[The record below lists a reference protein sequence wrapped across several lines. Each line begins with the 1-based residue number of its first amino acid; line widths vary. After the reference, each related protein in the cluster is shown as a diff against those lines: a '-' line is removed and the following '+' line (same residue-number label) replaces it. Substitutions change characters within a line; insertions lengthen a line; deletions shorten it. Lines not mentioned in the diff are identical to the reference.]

1 MDFLSFLT
9 QAADYFVGFA
19 KTFAGLMAALI
30 IFMVARCL
38 PRRIRKYFSA
48 CATVVISFALF
59 KNSIQQLTF
68 CTVKAT
74 VVNAT
79 IACLTALTIL
89 FFVYVAT
96 YIAQSASVRSFSNAR
111 RDAKCD
117 SRIVKSYALR
127 NDDICAS
134 AAFCASR
141 PSVYNEIILFAHC
154 VFAPWRACSRAH
166 IRNTRDIMPSNTFV
180 GDLLC
185 LK

>member
-1 MDFLSFLT
+1 MRAYIREKKRARGENLDFLSFLT

-89 FFVYVAT
+89 FFVYVGT

-134 AAFCASR
+134 AAFLRISPVC
-141 PSVYNEIILFAHC
+141 IQ
-154 VFAPWRACSRAH
+154 
-166 IRNTRDIMPSNTFV
+166 
-180 GDLLC
+180 
-185 LK
+185 